1 MKVIRNHLKK
11 AFLLVLDDRSRF
23 AQFVDKREIAGKK
36 SIDDESRSPPPDVG
50 NKWQDSVNDDIV

>member
-50 NKWQDSVNDDIV
+50 NK

>member
-36 SIDDESRSPPPDVG
+36 SIDDESRSSPRCG
-50 NKWQDSVNDDIV
+50 K